1 MKSLKKKSAKTFLY
15 EYHAFNKRRAYK
27 KLLRIN
33 GIADK
38 PVTGEKEWME
48 KWSVLGNTSPVY
60 FRLFSHYI
68 GPDMNIVPDDIGLD
82 VIEPILNPYR
92 YRKYYADKNM
102 FDRIFPEGYLVKTFL
117 RKMNGFYYDSHYQRI
132 EMDDDKLYKILEEAN
147 VGKIIVKPTVDG
159 MSGVGIKCFVK
170 DEAGSWHLYNN
181 PERKAKQSIGG
192 KNTLLSFSFLENNC
206 GKDFAIQ
213 EFLEQYEYINQFCS
227 TSVNTLRL
235 TLYRSVVS
243 SQKKAID

>member
-1 MKSLKKKSAKTFLY
+1 MKSLIKKSAKTFLY

-38 PVTGEKEWME
+38 PVKGEKEWME

-82 VIEPILNPYR
+82 VIESILNPYR

-102 FDRIFPEGYLVKTFL
+102 FDRLFPEG
-117 RKMNGFYYDSHYQRI
+117 I
-132 EMDDDKLYKILEEAN
+132 
-147 VGKIIVKPTVDG
+147 
-159 MSGVGIKCFVK
+159 
-170 DEAGSWHLYNN
+170 W
-181 PERKAKQSIGG
+181 
-192 KNTLLSFSFLENNC
+192 
-206 GKDFAIQ
+206 
-213 EFLEQYEYINQFCS
+213 
-227 TSVNTLRL
+227 
-235 TLYRSVVS
+235 
-243 SQKKAID
+243 